1 MHFTVEAQNKIRSH
15 IVSVRPPA
23 PVLALDG
30 TAGNGFDTCFLAEL
44 VGEEGRVVA
53 IDLQLDAIQ
62 ITRNKLEAL
71 GWSERVD
78 CICDCHSNVL
88 HHLQSRYSD
97 SLQCSNGLQI
107 VMFNLG
113 YLPFGNKEI
122 ITKRDSTLVALAA
135 SFDRLAET
143 GIMSVLSYPGH
154 TGGSEE
160 HLAVTAWVE
169 GLKQRAHVE
178 SYRDENNL
186 RSPVLWIIAPR

>member
-15 IVSVRPPA
+15 ITSVCPRA

-53 IDLQLDAIQ
+53 IDLQPDAVQ
-62 ITRNKLEAL
+62 ITRNKLEAH
-71 GWSERVD
+71 GWSDRVD
-78 CICDCHSNVL
+78 CICDCHSNLL
-88 HHLQSRYSD
+88 HHLQVV
-97 SLQCSNGLQI
+97 CINNLQI

-135 SFDRLAET
+135 SFDRLAEN

-154 TGGSEE
+154 MGGSEE